1 MSIIQR
7 YNPVSGHF
15 DLVNTSSG
23 GTNPIWGYVANY
35 SALPL
40 GVTPSDPAIGDLVG
54 ANASQG
60 IYWINYRANGFYKRI
75 ALTGVAATDYGTTP
89 FASFSNA
96 ADQATVDAAAVGD
109 QYVSPITMA
118 GAAQF
123 QYLDATSPIQAQF
136 DNISSGNVSF
146 PRRAGQWYCSAVNS
160 FTCSVVAITK
170 DVIRLTPFI
179 VSEPTE
185 LDSIAMEIS
194 VAGSAGSLVQ
204 IGIWDSVDKY
214 ADTPIVDAGT
224 IAGDSATN
232 QTLAISTILQP
243 GVYWLGYIHNSF
255 ANITFRSITF
265 ASGAI
270 PNILGLKAG
279 DFTGNVP
286 NMIQMSYTYNGTL
299 PVISGSTVTGLNLAI
314 VAVKLAP

>member
-118 GAAQF
+118 GASQF
-123 QYLDATSPIQAQF
+123 QYLDATSSIQTQLDNKLATF
-136 DNISSGNVSF
+136 DYFNTTSYATVDGATVYF
-146 PRRAGQWYCSAVNS
+146 GKTTAVNTS
-160 FTCSVVAITK
+160 
-170 DVIRLTPFI
+170 
-179 VSEPTE
+179 
-185 LDSIAMEIS
+185 
-194 VAGSAGSLVQ
+194 GSAGFTSPVPLPSGKIVKVIVGVYSSASLASTELSTLSLLTTTTTRYDTTNLISASFSLYTGAIRQNFQSFNVNIDVVAGVSCMQLDLATFATNPSVQ
-204 IGIWDSVDKY
+204 IFVSV
-214 ADTPIVDAGT
+214 
-224 IAGDSATN
+224 
-232 QTLAISTILQP
+232 LMRL
-243 GVYWLGYIHNSF
+243 
-255 ANITFRSITF
+255 
-265 ASGAI
+265 
-270 PNILGLKAG
+270 
-279 DFTGNVP
+279 
-286 NMIQMSYTYNGTL
+286 
-299 PVISGSTVTGLNLAI
+299 
-314 VAVKLAP
+314 